1 MKEGLYMIMGN
12 MKFQQEYFR
21 IYSNHTESTTH
32 RNTYWVKLATNV
44 DTQQMMRALSKVV
57 QQHPSLRQCINTN
70 VNNDYTMTLH
80 EFLPFIE
87 IQQVPFSSTNYDLD
101 SYFKKKLN
109 RFHYN
114 GMPLFKFKLFQFT
127 DATFIL
133 LDFHVTIFDDSQ
145 LDIFLNNMSNVYRD
159 LNSLNN
165 TKHIS
170 HLNDK
175 QKDKCTPNQD
185 ESYIQSDCFRLEN
198 NSDIYKDSYFPIKFT
213 YEKPMYKQYVIDDMS
228 SVDLKSLAV
237 SVYLA
242 NHIISQQYEVT
253 MGMHLPSR
261 FPSEYLLTLH
271 GSIVPL
277 TLKIDN
283 QATCHHLISE
293 FDNIVFKNANTL
305 QSAKTSLL
313 LETIFH
319 CYYQTVTYRNDVV
332 VDIHQIHDTHTSLAD
347 IEIFPNE
354 YGYKIIYNSE
364 AYDLLS
370 IETLSNLVQNIYVQ
384 ISRNKEMI
392 IGELNLM
399 TKNDMK
405 IYDSINLDIPV
416 IDDNQTV
423 VDLFERQVEATPDH
437 IAAKFE
443 GEVITYQNLNARAND
458 LARRLRLHYNV
469 KPNDRIAVI
478 ANRSIEMIVAML
490 GVLKAGGAYVPID
503 PNYPD
508 KRQTYILNDAMPKV
522 VITYQVSHKN
532 SKQNIPHI
540 ELEQVNWQDADN
552 LPRCNTIEN
561 HAYVIYTSGTT
572 GKPKGTLIPH
582 RGIVRL
588 VHQNHYVPLN
598 EETTVLLSGTVA
610 FDAATFE
617 IYGALLN
624 GGTIIITSKEQLLNP
639 SVLGRLIKEN
649 DVNTMWLT
657 SSLYNQI
664 VSEHIEILEPLSYL
678 LIGGEVLNAKWVN
691 LLNQR
696 LKHPQIINGYGPTEN
711 TTFTT
716 TYAISSEV
724 PRRIPIGKPILGTH
738 VYVMQDQR
746 CCGVGV
752 PGELCIEGLGLATG
766 YLNQPKMTA
775 DKFIM
780 NAKNHQLMY
789 KSGDIVR
796 LLPDGNIDYLYRM
809 DKQVKIRGFRI
820 ELSEIEHALEHIQ
833 GINKAVVIV
842 QTYDQEDYIVAYYEG
857 MHILS
862 NNKIKAQLRRTL
874 PEYMIPVNFLRIEQ
888 IPISINGK
896 IDKKSL
902 PKLDFVDMGTY
913 VPPSTD
919 IEHILCQIF
928 EDILNVQQVGIHDN
942 FFELGGHSL
951 KATLV
956 VNRIEEYTGKRLK
969 ISDLLQK
976 PTVFELAQ
984 AISTIQEQIYES
996 IPIAMN
1002 KEDYVLSSTQQRMYL
1017 LWQANPKDTVYNVPF
1032 LWRLSSDL
1040 NVAQLRHAIHQLI
1053 ARHEVLRTQYIVVDD
1068 EVRQRIKTDVE
1079 VDFEEVN
1086 THFKDEQRI
1095 MRQYIEPFNLEK
1107 PSQIRVRYIR
1117 SPLHSYLFIDTH
1129 HIINDGMS
1137 NIQLVNDLN
1146 AFYQNKNLS
1155 PLTLQYKD
1163 YSEWMARRD
1172 MARHR
1177 QYWISQFEDGVPIL
1191 SMPTDYV
1198 RPNVKTT
1205 NGAMISF
1212 SLSNTTRRQLQQ
1224 YVEEHQVTDFMF
1236 FMSVVMV
1243 LLGKY
1248 ARKEDITVGSVMS
1261 ARMHSDTE
1269 RMLGMFANT
1278 LVYRGQPVKEKM
1290 WTQFLQEIKE
1300 LSLAAYEHQ
1309 EYPFDR
1315 LVADLDQAHDASR
1328 NPLFDVMLVLQN
1340 NETNHSHF
1348 GHSKL
1353 TYIPPKSVTSKFDL
1367 AFILEEDCDNYT
1379 INIEYNSD
1387 LYRSQTIQNMGQQ
1400 FIAMIEYILAH
1411 NEPLQIKDIPNDNTD
1426 LLNWV
1431 NTHVNNRTL
1440 DVPGNKSII
1449 EYFDEIVAQ
1458 RSNHAALVMND
1469 LTMSYETLQH
1479 YVNKIARILTSKGI
1493 VRGQRIALLAERSFE
1508 MIAAMLAT
1516 VKLGVT
1522 YVPIDI
1528 DCPKKRREIILEDA
1542 QIVAIMIYG
1551 VDIETTLP
1559 VIDLENV
1566 KCHYKPGEND
1576 YGDRVSCGQDYETY
1590 TKGNDNHGRV
1600 EWANCIS
1607 DEALHNQYDHESDE
1621 ILDNQC
1627 EKMSDI
1633 QGCEIA
1639 DNLHCGE
1646 MMLDNEMY
1654 AIYTSGT
1661 TGVPKGVVVNQRNLL
1676 NLVYAWSHE
1685 LQLQDTEVFLQHAN
1699 IVFDASVM
1707 EIYCCLL
1714 NGHTLVIPNKA
1725 QRVDPE
1731 ELQQLITKHHITVA
1745 SIPLQMCS
1753 MMKDF
1758 YIEKL
1763 ITGGATSTPS
1773 FVNYIE
1779 HHCGTYYNAY
1789 GPSESTVIT
1798 SYWSH
1803 QCADKVP
1810 KTIPIGKPLSNIQVY
1825 IMSEGLLCGV
1835 GMPGEL
1841 CIAGDS
1847 LALGYIN
1854 RPELTDDKWQDNPF
1868 GKGKL
1873 YHSGDLARYT
1883 PDGQIEFLGRIDK
1896 QVKVNGYRIE
1906 LDEIENAMLAIYGVS
1921 DCVVTVKHFGTHD
1934 ILNAYYVGQP
1944 HIEQHVKYHLLEHLP
1959 KYMVPKTVT
1968 HINHM
1973 PLTANDKVD
1982 KSQLPE
1988 PSVSQQNGKRESEAA
2003 NEIEQAF
2010 INVFETV
2017 LKQNHIGVD
2026 DDFFELG
2033 GNSLEAMLVVS
2044 RLKALGYH
2052 ISMQTLYQYKTVKR
2066 IVKYMYQCQQL
2077 KVTLP
2082 KNYPELQQMVESHY
2096 SMGVFEYG
2104 IGRGT
2109 LGNVLLTGATGFLG
2123 AYLIEA
2129 LQGYNNRI
2137 YCFIRAYNND
2147 DAWDKLL
2154 TNLNYYFS
2162 EETVEKLLPN
2172 IEIIVGDLEH
2182 MNEVALTGTID
2193 TIIHAGARTNH
2204 FGDDTEFEKVN
2215 VQGTID
2221 IIRVARQHQAKLIY
2235 ISTISVGTYFDM
2247 DTEETTFSEADVY
2260 KGQLLTSPY
2269 TRSKFYSELKVLEAV
2284 KDGLNGRIIRVGN
2297 LTSPY
2302 KGRWHMRNIKTN
2314 RFSIVMNDLL
2324 QLDCLGDGLAETP
2337 VDLSFVDMTARQIV
2351 VLAKLNMPPIIYH
2364 VLSPHKMTMKSLLEN
2379 VKRKEINIVSD
2390 RYFDQMLH
2398 KQQMY
2403 ETIGLTS
2410 VDYGQQLATIDAEKT
2425 LSIMKDIG
2433 EQWPTMTSEWLY
2445 HWAQYIQTI
2454 FNK

>member
-44 DTQQMMRALSKVV
+44 DTQQMMHALSKVV
-57 QQHPSLRQCINTN
+57 QQHPSLRQCINAN

-80 EFLPFIE
+80 EFLPFLE

-101 SYFKKKLN
+101 SYFKQKLN

-145 LDIFLNNMSNVYRD
+145 LDIFLNDMSSAYRD
-159 LNSLNN
+159 INSLYY

-170 HLNDK
+170 HLSDK
-175 QKDKCTPNQD
+175 QKDKCTHNQD
-185 ESYIQSDCFRLEN
+185 ESHIHSDCFRLEN
-198 NSDIYKDSYFPIKFT
+198 NSDVYKESYFPIKFT
-213 YEKPMYKQYVIDDMS
+213 YEQAIYKQYLIDDMS
-228 SVDLKSLAV
+228 SVDIKSLAV

-242 NHIISQQYEVT
+242 NHIISQQHDVT
-253 MGMHLPSR
+253 LGMHIPPR
-261 FPSEYLLTLH
+261 FPSSEDLLSLH
-271 GSIVPL
+271 GSVVPL

-283 QATCHHLISE
+283 QEPCHHVVSE
-293 FDNIVFKNANTL
+293 FGNIVFKNANTL
-305 QSAKTSLL
+305 QSANTLL
-313 LETIFH
+313 SLETIFH
-319 CYYQTVTYRNDVV
+319 CYHQTVTYCNDVV
-332 VDIHQIHDTHTSLAD
+332 MDIHQIHDTHTSLAD

-370 IETLSNLVQNIYVQ
+370 IETLNNLMKNIYVQ
-384 ISRNKEMI
+384 ISRNKKMT

-399 TKNDMK
+399 TENDMK
-405 IYDSINLDIPV
+405 IYDSINLNISA
-416 IDDNQTV
+416 IDNKHTV
-423 VDLFERQVEATPDH
+423 VDLFERQVEATPNH
-437 IAAKFE
+437 IAVKFE
-443 GEVITYQNLNARAND
+443 GKAMTYQTLNARAND

-469 KPNDRIAVI
+469 KPNDRIAII

-503 PNYPD
+503 SDYPD
-508 KRQTYILNDAMPKV
+508 ERQSYILNDAMPKV
-522 VITYQVSHKN
+522 VITYQVSYKN
-532 SKQNIPHI
+532 SKQNIAHI

-552 LPRCNTIEN
+552 LQRCNTNEN

-588 VHQNHYVPLN
+588 VHRNHYVPLN
-598 EETTVLLSGTVA
+598 EATTVLLSGTIA

-624 GGTIIITSKEQLLNP
+624 GGTIIVTTKEQLLNP
-639 SVLGRLIKEN
+639 MALGRLIKEN

-664 VSEHIEILEPLSYL
+664 ASERIEILEPLSYL

-716 TYAISSEV
+716 TYAMPSEV

-738 VYVMQDQR
+738 VYVMQGQR
-746 CCGVGV
+746 CCGLGV
-752 PGELCIEGLGLATG
+752 PGELCIGGLGLATG

-820 ELSEIEHALEHIQ
+820 ELSEIERALEHIQ

-857 MHILS
+857 MHVLS

-888 IPISINGK
+888 IPITINGK

-902 PKLDFVDMGTY
+902 PKMDFVDMGTY

-919 IEHILCQIF
+919 MEHMMCQIF

-969 ISDLLQK
+969 ISDLLQT

-984 AISTIQEQIYES
+984 AISTIHEQRYES
-996 IPIAMN
+996 IPIAVY

-1017 LWQANPKDTVYNVPF
+1017 LWQANQKDTVYNVPF

-1053 ARHEVLRTQYIVVDD
+1053 ARHEILRTKYIVVDD
-1068 EVRQRIKTDVE
+1068 EVRQRIEKDVE
-1079 VDFEEVN
+1079 VDFEEIN
-1086 THFKDEQRI
+1086 THFTDEQQI

-1107 PSQIRVRYIR
+1107 PSQIRIRYIR

-1146 AFYQNKNLS
+1146 ALCQNKKLS
-1155 PLTLQYKD
+1155 PLKLQYKD

-1172 MARHR
+1172 MERHR

-1191 SMPTDYV
+1191 NMPTDYV

-1205 NGAMISF
+1205 NGAMRSF

-1224 YVEEHQVTDFMF
+1224 YVEEYQVTDFMF
-1236 FMSVVMV
+1236 FMSVAMV

-1290 WTQFLQEIKE
+1290 WAQFLQEIKE

-1309 EYPFDR
+1309 EYPFDC

-1353 TYIPPKSVTSKFDL
+1353 THIPPKSVTSKFDL
-1367 AFILEEDCDNYT
+1367 AFIIEEDCDNYT

-1387 LYRSQTIQNMGQQ
+1387 LYRSQTIQYMGQQ

-1411 NEPLQIKDIPNDNTD
+1411 NDSLQIKDIPNGHTD
-1426 LLNWV
+1426 LLDWV

-1449 EYFDEIVAQ
+1449 EYFDEVVAR
-1458 RSNHAALVMND
+1458 RSSHTALVMND

-1508 MIAAMLAT
+1508 MIAAMLAA
-1516 VKLGVT
+1516 VKVGAS
-1522 YVPIDI
+1522 YVPIDT
-1528 DCPKKRREIILEDA
+1528 DCPKKRRETILEDA
-1542 QIVAIMIYG
+1542 QIVAVMTYG
-1551 VDIETTLP
+1551 VDINTTLP
-1559 VIDLENV
+1559 AIDLENV
-1566 KCHYKPGEND
+1566 TCQHQPSKND
-1576 YGDRVSCGQDYETY
+1576 YSDRVSCNQDYEICTEGDDNQDRL
-1590 TKGNDNHGRV
+1590 KGPNQYSHNSEGIRDNQGEEAPDVQDCKVTDNH
-1600 EWANCIS
+1600 S
-1607 DEALHNQYDHESDE
+1607 
-1621 ILDNQC
+1621 
-1627 EKMSDI
+1627 
-1633 QGCEIA
+1633 
-1639 DNLHCGE
+1639 CGE

-1654 AIYTSGT
+1654 VIYTSGT
-1661 TGVPKGVVVNQRNLL
+1661 TGVPKGVAVSQRNLL

-1685 LQLQDTEVFLQHAN
+1685 LQLQDAELFLQHAN
-1699 IVFDASVM
+1699 IIFDASVM

-1714 NGHTLVIPNKA
+1714 NGHTLVISNKA

-1731 ELQQLITKHHITVA
+1731 QLQQLITKHHITVA

-1753 MMKDF
+1753 MMGDF

-1803 QCADKVP
+1803 QCGDKVP
-1810 KTIPIGKPLSNIQVY
+1810 ETIPIGKPLSNIQVY
-1825 IMSEGLLCGV
+1825 IMSDGLLCGV

-1841 CIAGDS
+1841 CVAGDS

-1854 RPELTDDKWQDNPF
+1854 RPELTADKWQDNPF

-1906 LDEIENAMLAIYGVS
+1906 LDEIENTMLAIHGVS
-1921 DCVVTVKHFGTHD
+1921 DCVVTVKHFDTHD

-1944 HIEQHVKYHLLEHLP
+1944 NIEQDVKHHLLEHLP

-1988 PSVSQQNGKRESEAA
+1988 PSILQQNGKTDSEAA
-2003 NEIEQAF
+2003 NETEQTF

-2033 GNSLEAMLVVS
+2033 GNSLEVMLVVS
-2044 RLKALGYH
+2044 RLKALGH
-2052 ISMQTLYQYKTVKR
+2052 HLSMQTLYQYKTVKR
-2066 IVKYMYQCQQL
+2066 IVKYMHQCQQVE
-2077 KVTLP
+2077 VTLP
-2082 KNYPELQQMVESHY
+2082 KDYSELQQMVESHY
-2096 SMGVFEYG
+2096 SMGVFEHSME
-2104 IGRGT
+2104 RGT

-2137 YCFIRAYNND
+2137 YCFIRADDND
-2147 DAWDKLL
+2147 DARDKLL

-2162 EETVEKLLPN
+2162 EETVEKMLSN
-2172 IEIIVGDLEH
+2172 IKVIVGDLEH
-2182 MNEVALTGTID
+2182 MNEVSLTETID
-2193 TIIHAGARTNH
+2193 TIIHAGARTDH
-2204 FGDDTEFEKVN
+2204 FGDDAEFEKVN

-2221 IIRVARQHQAKLIY
+2221 VIHMARQHQAKLIY

-2247 DTEETTFSEADVY
+2247 AIEEITFSEADVY
-2260 KGQLLTSPY
+2260 KGQLQTSPY

-2284 KDGLNGRIIRVGN
+2284 KDGLDGRIIRVGN

-2302 KGRWHMRNIKTN
+2302 KGRWNMRNIKTN

-2324 QLDCLGDGLAETP
+2324 QLDCLSDGLAETP
-2337 VDLSFVDMTARQIV
+2337 VDLSFVDTTARQIV
-2351 VLAKLNMPPIIYH
+2351 ALAKLKMSPIIYH

-2379 VKRKEINIVSD
+2379 VKCKEINIVSD
-2390 RYFDQMLH
+2390 RYFEQMLH
-2398 KQQMY
+2398 KHQMY

-2410 VDYGQQLATIDAEKT
+2410 VDVGQQLATIDAEKT

-2433 EQWPTMTSEWLY
+2433 EQWPTMTSDWLY